1 MEVEKKVP
9 DAKEMES
16 QLLELLSSSLQAD
29 NLMEGLATD
38 APQKQLDDRLSRTVK
53 GISQRIH
60 SQGMQRDY
68 KGELQ
73 QVTNS
78 THSPTLSIETLF
90 HLTFYSSSSYSAS

>member
-1 MEVEKKVP
+1 VEVEKKVP

-73 QVTNS
+73 QL
-78 THSPTLSIETLF
+78 LSLMTDMKKSLVNDHELVQK
-90 HLTFYSSSSYSAS
+90 A